1 MRKVCIALL
10 GALVLICG
18 CSTVP
23 KRERE
28 MSQAPL
34 LEPKVLAKFS
44 DIPVPVGFTFE
55 PRESYAF
62 ESAGVRAAVLKY
74 SGRAQAEQVINFYK
88 EQMPMYNWR
97 LLNIVEYGERLLN
110 FDSDSETCIIRM
122 VPQASKIALIVNL
135 APKPQ
140 SARKPDKPLK

>member
-1 MRKVCIALL
+1 MRRIVIALL
-10 GALVLICG
+10 GVLVLICG

-28 MSQAPL
+28 ISQAPL
-34 LEPKVLAKFS
+34 LEPKALAKFS
-44 DIPVPVGFTFE
+44 DIPIPVGFKFE
-55 PRESYAF
+55 PRDSYAF
-62 ESAGVRAAVLKY
+62 ESVGIRAAALKY
-74 SGRAQAEQVINFYK
+74 SGRAEAEQLINFYK

-122 VPQASKIALIVNL
+122 VSQGRKVTLIINL

-140 SARKPDKPLK
+140 FSRKVDRPLK